1 MTAKTD
7 GLVCLVVD
15 VPGETREQFEA
26 VMSHLA
32 TSGPVPPAE
41 ARLLVSGEREG
52 GWQTVSVWESEE
64 AIARFFEE
72 RLGPAYQDAG
82 VTVTASR
89 RETFAVHTFVGEA
102 GS

>member
-26 VMSHLA
+26 VMAHLA

-41 ARLLVSGEREG
+41 ARILVSGERVG

-64 AIARFFEE
+64 AMRRFFEE
-72 RLGPAYQDAG
+72 RLGPAYRDAG
-82 VTVTASR
+82 VTVDESR
-89 RETFAVHTFVGEA
+89 HETFAVHTIVGE
-102 GS
+102 GEH

>member
-26 VMSHLA
+26 VMAHLGA
-32 TSGPVPPAE
+32 SGPVPPAE

-52 GWQTVSVWESEE
+52 GRQTVSGWESEE

-72 RLGPAYQDAG
+72 RLGPASRAAG
-82 VTVTASR
+82 VTVHESR
-89 RETFAVHTFVGEA
+89 RETFAVHTIVGEA
-102 GS
+102 VS